1 MTDSPAAL
9 RAEERDEAEKHD
21 LLYHGLAVQQLR
33 MKESDWTKFDTIQA
47 PLDMYTASISRLG
60 PVAGLTVLDA
70 GCGDGWLSVIL
81 AKRGAAI
88 VEAFDI
94 SEEGVRAARQ
104 RAEVNG
110 VAERCRFTTG
120 SFYEI
125 PLPDRSVD
133 VVIGQSILHHLRY
146 KQAAADELFRV
157 MKPGAR
163 AIFAEPFGNKL
174 WLERLRLFVP
184 VESEAPEDPGE
195 WARQFK
201 YSDLPPFAKLFE
213 VEVQEIQFLSRVDRI
228 VKWRGLLDGVR
239 KFDRWLL
246 HNARFLRPYAR
257 SIVIE
262 LRRPTG

>member
-1 MTDSPAAL
+1 MDSPAAL

-21 LLYHGLAVQQLR
+21 LLYQGIAAQQLR
-33 MKESDWTKFDTIQA
+33 MKESDWTKFDSIQE
-47 PLDMYTASISRLG
+47 PVDSYTASILRLG

-70 GCGDGWLSVIL
+70 GCGDGWLSVII
-81 AKRGAAI
+81 AKRGAAR

-110 VAERCRFTTG
+110 VAEQCRFTAG

-174 WLERLRLFVP
+174 WLERLRLLVP
-184 VESEAPEDPGE
+184 IASEAPEDPGE

-213 VEVQEIQFLSRVDRI
+213 VQVQEIQFFSRIDRI
-228 VKWRGLLDGVR
+228 VKWRAFLDGVR
-239 KFDRWLL
+239 KFDRWVLQYVP
-246 HNARFLRPYAR
+246 FLRPYAR
-257 SIVIE
+257 AIVVE